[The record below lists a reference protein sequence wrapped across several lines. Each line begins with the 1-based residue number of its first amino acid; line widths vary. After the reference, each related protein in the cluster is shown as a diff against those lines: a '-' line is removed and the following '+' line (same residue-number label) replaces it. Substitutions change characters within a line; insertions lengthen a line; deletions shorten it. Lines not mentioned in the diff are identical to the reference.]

1 MAKFFEGHYYAF
13 REGGKD
19 EFLDF
24 SRYSTTPT
32 DSSRRGHIRLDID
45 FIVGNVIFV
54 LLES

>member
-24 SRYSTTPT
+24 SRYSIILT
-32 DSSRRGHIRLDID
+32 DASR
-45 FIVGNVIFV
+45 VVIFG
-54 LLES
+54 LLKS